1 MRYCGREFTPEELDW
16 ISRTSLETPEITRQE
31 LSIRFCEETGWLK
44 PDGGLKDMSCRVA
57 MLRME
62 RDGLVRLPV
71 AKGKHYK
78 PRGYVKRTPLGEAR
92 PELRKAAGAF
102 ELELELVDSKSSAL
116 WNELIDR
123 YHYLGY
129 APLPGAQLRYFVREG
144 RELLALLG
152 FSAAAW
158 STAPRDRFI
167 GWESSVRKER
177 LRFVVNNSRF
187 LLLPWIHSKCLASR
201 LLAMATR
208 RLSDDW
214 QKRYNYRPVLVET
227 FVEKDR
233 FAGTSYKAA
242 NWICVGE
249 TKGRGKWD
257 RKHEKFVPVK
267 TVWLY
272 PLEKNFRNRLTG

>member
-1 MRYCGREFTPEELDW
+1 M
-16 ISRTSLETPEITRQE
+16 
-31 LSIRFCEETGWLK
+31 
-44 PDGGLKDMSCRVA
+44 
-57 MLRME
+57 
-62 RDGLVRLPV
+62 
-71 AKGKHYK
+71 
-78 PRGYVKRTPLGEAR
+78 
-92 PELRKAAGAF
+92 
-102 ELELELVDSKSSAL
+102 
-116 WNELIDR
+116 NELIDR

-158 STAPRDRFI
+158 AVAPRDRFI
-167 GWESSVRKER
+167 GWENSVRKER

-187 LLLPWIHSKCLASR
+187 LILPWIHSKCLASR
-201 LLAMATR
+201 VLATATR

-214 QKRYNYRPVLVET
+214 WKRYNYRPALVET

-249 TKGRGKWD
+249 TKGRGKLD
-257 RKHEKFVPVK
+257 RKHEKPVPVK
-267 TVWLY
+267 TVWLLS
-272 PLEKNFRNRLTG
+272 PGKEFPQPTDRMNKVKNEETIELNLKQVKELMARLEKQSLEDADYGTLNKMIENLLFLKQAYEDKNISIKRLLRLLFGPSTESARNIMGASDASKKRKSPSANGKRRKRRKRKVMAETA